1 MDEFQHFWLE
11 GDSLAPPCQSEDD
24 VISSILDLVTPYL
37 HPTSTFY
44 DLGCGDG
51 RICIAATTRFSCFS
65 VGVEI
70 EEYLIEK
77 FNISVSSLGLESKVK
92 VVHGDLQLIDLE
104 DASVISIYLL
114 PEAIELIREKLLHAL
129 TRGCIIV
136 CNTWGIKG
144 LKPDSTITVGYANNV
159 PLFLYKN
166 NQL

>member
-24 VISSILDLVTPYL
+24 IISSILELTASYL
-37 HPTSTFY
+37 HSDSTFY

-51 RICIAATTRFSCFS
+51 RAATQRFSCFS

-70 EEYLIEK
+70 EEYLIDK
-77 FNISVSSLGLESKVK
+77 FNMSVSSSGLESKIK
-92 VVHGDLQLIDLE
+92 VVHGDLQLIELD

-114 PEAIELIREKLLHAL
+114 PESIELIKEKLLHAL
-129 TRGCIIV
+129 ARGCVIV

-144 LKPDSTITVGYANNV
+144 LNYSRIITVGYAHNV
-159 PLFLYKN
+159 TLYLYDQTSISN
-166 NQL
+166 